1 MHIFQVLY
9 KYLEHA
15 FIYINQFVLETLA
28 QGPIPQH
35 VAFIMD
41 GNRRYA
47 KGNSISIAAG
57 YLAGAKALVKVN
69 HYVKISKLSTIDIAN
84 TNRYWIHVSIAV
96 SMSYPSTPS
105 ALKTST
111 DLKSRLMFL

>member
-1 MHIFQVLY
+1 MHIFQVVY
-9 KYLEHA
+9 KYLEYV

-41 GNRRYA
+41 GTRRYA
-47 KGNSISIAAG
+47 KDNSISMAAG

-69 HYVKISKLSTIDIAN
+69 YHVKNSKLSIIEIAN
-84 TNRYWIHVSIAV
+84 TNRS
-96 SMSYPSTPS
+96 
-105 ALKTST
+105 
-111 DLKSRLMFL
+111 

>member
-1 MHIFQVLY
+1 MHIFHLLY

-28 QGPIPQH
+28 QGPIPRH

-47 KGNSISIAAG
+47 KENGISIASG

-69 HYVKISKLSTIDIAN
+69 SHVTYSKLSTIEI
-84 TNRYWIHVSIAV
+84 
-96 SMSYPSTPS
+96 TPEIDHGYM
-105 ALKTST
+105 L
-111 DLKSRLMFL
+111 

>member
-1 MHIFQVLY
+1 MHIFQVVY
-9 KYLEHA
+9 KYLEYV

-47 KGNSISIAAG
+47 KDNSISMAAG

-69 HYVKISKLSTIDIAN
+69 YHVKNSKLSIIEIAN
-84 TNRYWIHVSIAV
+84 TNRSWIHASITV
-96 SMSYPSTPS
+96 SMLYPSTPS

-111 DLKSRLMFL
+111 DRKSRSMFL